1 MNIKNKIHN
10 KIYGIDSLYYFAE
23 TNENYDCEYMEIID
37 QIEDIKGKFD
47 REEVE
52 YNNRDITVRVNDIVL
67 EFLGKSEGFNW
78 FRDDRALFKVGFK
91 GIESNRGL
99 HNIRIQLLGNG
110 IYSFGLND
118 MLSLV
123 NDGLLKDLTTGKFP
137 ITRVDLNCFIQADL
151 SFIDKSM
158 FSSRKRTYTTISEI
172 ANANGLETLYVGKE
186 PFKLRLYDKMKEL
199 QKSPKKQ
206 LMYEYFINNG
216 FDNEEDIKVFNV
228 EFQMNRRHL
237 QQFNIDN
244 VEDMLKN
251 AKRLFEFA
259 MDDIRLIDINS
270 VSKSVLEHNKHE
282 ALTHPIWEEIKNNF
296 SLDGFLQDP
305 LPLERLKRKVS
316 IYDSQKFEDE
326 YIALLRK
333 AYTNQITLDEDYIIE
348 LSNKAK
354 ESLRKHKS
362 SAEYRQ
368 RFTLVEI
375 EHPNGTKEE
384 LRLLEDGKL
393 IKPLQTQTVSTLQ
406 DYDLMLYL
414 DQVTET
420 QHISEHH
427 FHIFQV
433 AQKEA
438 IKRGLMPTVNL
449 SEVADECPNF

>member
-1 MNIKNKIHN
+1 MNIENKTHN

-23 TNENYDCEYMEIID
+23 TNENYDYEYMEIVD

-52 YNNRDITVRVNDIVL
+52 YNNKDINVRVNDIVL
-67 EFLGKSEGFNW
+67 EFLGKSEGFYW

-99 HNIRIQLLGNG
+99 HNIRVQLLGNG

-123 NDGLLKDLTTGKFP
+123 NDRLLKNLITGKFP
-137 ITRVDLNCFIQADL
+137 LTRVDLNCFIQADL
-151 SFIDKSM
+151 KFITKDM
-158 FSSRKRTYTTISEI
+158 FSTRKRKYTTISEI

-237 QQFNIDN
+237 QQFNIN
-244 VEDMLKN
+244 TVEDMLKN

-270 VSKSVLEHNKHE
+270 VSKSVLNNNKHE
-282 ALTHPIWEEIKNNF
+282 ALTHPIWEEIKTNF
-296 SLDGFLQDP
+296 SLEGFLQDA

-326 YIALLRK
+326 YIGLLRK
-333 AYTNQITLDEDYIIE
+333 AYINHIVIDADYILE
-348 LSNKAK
+348 LSQKAK
-354 ESLRKHKS
+354 DSLTKHKS
-362 SAEYRQ
+362 STEFKD
-368 RFTLVEI
+368 RFTVVELI
-375 EHPNGTKEE
+375 HTDGKKEE

-393 IKPLQTQTVSTLQ
+393 IKPVQTQTVSILQ
-406 DYDLMLYL
+406 DHDLMRYL
-414 DQVTET
+414 DKVTET

-438 IKRGLMPTVNL
+438 IKRGLLPNVVQ
-449 SEVADECPNF
+449 SEVLDEYPNF